1 MIMSTA
7 RDYIVPER
15 VPEYLPLIRRL
26 IAETVKEEGN
36 ISYTLYQDREH
47 AGEFVLLEFWRNQE
61 SLDAHFQ
68 TPHFTT
74 IVPQIA
80 KFHAKPSVV
89 NTYTEVENGG

>member
-7 RDYIVPER
+7 RDYIIPER
-15 VPEYLPLIRRL
+15 VPDYLPLIRRL

-36 ISYTLYQDREH
+36 VSYTLYQDREH
-47 AGEFVLLEFWRNQE
+47 PGEFVLLEFWRDQE
-61 SLDAHFQ
+61 SLDAHFK

-80 KFHAKPSVV
+80 KLHAKPSVV
-89 NTYTEVENGG
+89 NTYTEVS

>member
-7 RDYIVPER
+7 RDYIQPEH
-15 VPEYLPLIRRL
+15 VGEYLPLIRQL

-36 ISYTLYQDREH
+36 ISYTLYQDRDH
-47 AGEFVLLEFWRNQE
+47 PGEFVLLEFWRDQE
-61 SLDAHFQ
+61 SLDAHFN

-80 KFHAKPSVV
+80 QFHAKASVV
-89 NTYTEVENGG
+89 NTYTEVANG

>member
-7 RDYIVPER
+7 RDYIQPDHVA
-15 VPEYLPLIRRL
+15 EYLPLIRKL
-26 IAETVKEEGN
+26 IAETVKEESN
-36 ISYTLYQDREH
+36 ISYTLYQDRDH
-47 AGEFVLLEFWRNQE
+47 PGQFVLLEFWRDQE

-80 KFHAKPSVV
+80 RYHAKPSVV
-89 NTYTEVENGG
+89 NTYTEVENGD